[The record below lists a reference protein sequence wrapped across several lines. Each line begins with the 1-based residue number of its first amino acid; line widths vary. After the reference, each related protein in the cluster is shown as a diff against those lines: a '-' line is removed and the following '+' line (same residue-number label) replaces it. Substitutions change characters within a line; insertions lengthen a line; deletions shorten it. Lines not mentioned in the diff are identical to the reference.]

1 MDTRREFFRTLLKL
15 ITGAGVF
22 LGSLALPIR
31 RAYSNAGR
39 IILPEGTKRG
49 TLIDKDPKSLDTR
62 NLEITPL
69 RDFETMGL
77 MDFEVN
83 MKEWRLEVGGKVK
96 TPLQLTYSDIL
107 SLPSVEKNV
116 LLICPGFFA
125 NYGRWQGVSMK
136 DLLSRVV
143 MKSGVTHII
152 FYSGPEA
159 TYKREFPVADVLAN
173 RVFLAYRVN
182 GEALPIRDG
191 YPLRVVA
198 EDYYGSDWIKYVSK
212 MSVGGAY

>member
-15 ITGAGVF
+15 ITGMGVF

-31 RAYSNAGR
+31 WAYSNAEK
-39 IILPEGTKRG
+39 IILPEGTKRE

-83 MKEWRLEVGGKVK
+83 MKEWRLEVAGKVK
-96 TPLQLTYSDIL
+96 KPLQLTYSEIL
-107 SLPSVEKNV
+107 SLPPVEKNV

-136 DLLSRVV
+136 DLLSRAVIE
-143 MKSGVTHII
+143 SSVTHII
-152 FYSGPEA
+152 FYSGPEGA
-159 TYKREFPVADVLAN
+159 YKREFPVADVLAN

-182 GEALPIRDG
+182 GEVLPIRDG

-198 EDYYGSDWIKYVSK
+198 EGYYGSDWIKYVSK
-212 MSVGGAY
+212 MSVGRA

>member
-1 MDTRREFFRTLLKL
+1 MDTRREFFKTLLKL
-15 ITGAGVF
+15 ITGMGVF
-22 LGSLALPIR
+22 LGSPALPIR
-31 RAYSNAGR
+31 RAYSNAER
-39 IILPEGTKRG
+39 IILPVGTKREI
-49 TLIDKDPKSLDTR
+49 LIDRDPKSLDTR

-83 MKEWRLEVGGKVK
+83 IKEWRLEVTGKVK

-107 SLPSVEKNV
+107 SLPSVEENV
-116 LLICPGFFA
+116 LLICPGIFA

-136 DLLSRVV
+136 DLLSRAV
-143 MKSGVTHII
+143 MESGVTHII
-152 FYSGPEA
+152 FYSGPEG
-159 TYKREFPVADVLAN
+159 TYKREFPVADVLGN

-182 GEALPIRDG
+182 GEVLPIRDG

-198 EDYYGSDWIKYVSK
+198 EGYYGSDWIKYVSK
-212 MSVGGAY
+212 MSVEKA

>member
-1 MDTRREFFRTLLKL
+1 MDTRREFLETLLKL
-15 ITGAGVF
+15 IACTGAF

-31 RAYSNAGR
+31 WAYSNAER
-39 IILPEGTKRG
+39 ILLPWGTKKE

-62 NLEITPL
+62 NLQITPL
-69 RDFETMGL
+69 RDFGTMGL
-77 MDFEVN
+77 TDFELN
-83 MKEWRLEVGGKVK
+83 MKEWHLGVAGKVK
-96 TPLQLTYSDIL
+96 TRLQLTYSEIL

-136 DLLSRVV
+136 DLLSKAV
-143 MKSGVTHII
+143 MESGVTHII
-152 FYSGPEA
+152 FYSGPEG

-182 GEALPIRDG
+182 GQALPIRDG

-198 EDYYGSDWIKYVSK
+198 EGYYGSDWIKYVSK
-212 MSVGGAY
+212 MSVGRA

>member
-1 MDTRREFFRTLLKL
+1 MDTRREFFETLLKL
-15 ITGAGVF
+15 ITGTWVF

-31 RAYSNAGR
+31 WAYSNVEK
-39 IILPEGTKRG
+39 IILPGGTKRE
-49 TLIDKDPKSLDTR
+49 TLIDQDPKYLDTR

-69 RDFETMGL
+69 RDFGTMGL
-77 MDFEVN
+77 TDFEVN
-83 MKEWRLEVGGKVK
+83 IKEWRLDVTGKVK
-96 TPLQLTYSDIL
+96 MALHLTYPEIL
-107 SLPSVEKNV
+107 SLPSVEKDL

-136 DLLSRVV
+136 DLLSRAV
-143 MKSGVTHII
+143 MESGVTHII

-159 TYKREFPVADVLAN
+159 TYKREFPVDDVLAN

-198 EDYYGSDWIKYVSK
+198 EGYYGSDWIKYVSK
-212 MSVGGAY
+212 ISVGRD

>member
-15 ITGAGVF
+15 ITGMGVF

-31 RAYSNAGR
+31 WAYSNAER
-39 IILPEGTKRG
+39 IILPEGTKRE

-77 MDFEVN
+77 MDFEVD
-83 MKEWRLEVGGKVK
+83 MKQWRLEVAGEVK
-96 TPLQLTYSDIL
+96 TRLQFTYSDIL

-136 DLLSRVV
+136 DLLSRAV
-143 MKSGVTHII
+143 MESGVTHII
-152 FYSGPEA
+152 FYSGPEG

-182 GEALPIRDG
+182 GEALPIGDG

-198 EDYYGSDWIKYVSK
+198 EGYYGSDWIKYVSK
-212 MSVGGAY
+212 MSVGRA

>member
-1 MDTRREFFRTLLKL
+1 MDTRREFFKTLLKL
-15 ITGAGVF
+15 ITGMGVF
-22 LGSLALPIR
+22 LGSPALPIR
-31 RAYSNAGR
+31 RAYSNAER
-39 IILPEGTKRG
+39 IILPVGTKREI
-49 TLIDKDPKSLDTR
+49 LIDRDPKSLDTR

-83 MKEWRLEVGGKVK
+83 IKEWRLEVTGKVK

-107 SLPSVEKNV
+107 SLPSVEENV
-116 LLICPGFFA
+116 LLICPGIFA

-136 DLLSRVV
+136 DLLSRAV
-143 MKSGVTHII
+143 MESGVTHII
-152 FYSGPEA
+152 FYSGPED

-182 GEALPIRDG
+182 DEALPIRDG

-198 EDYYGSDWIKYVSK
+198 
-212 MSVGGAY
+212 